1 MGRRYDESDLVSLT
15 DESGISLN
23 PLPFILKNDGTD
35 DDIKS
40 IEIGFNN
47 SESVF
52 IDRAFIMD
60 YYFELTTFVDI
71 IDDPIFKQAL
81 RFKDAHLILD
91 LPHLQQVFG
100 DNVLEK
106 FILKNGINNIKVE
119 YNNNYPHS
127 QDIGMM
133 LLIPIYKESGLRDDN
148 SIVISWKDIK
158 VK

>member
-1 MGRRYDESDLVSLT
+1 MGRRYDETQLVSSS
-15 DESGISLN
+15 EKSGISLN
-23 PLPFILKNDGTD
+23 PLPFILKDDETK

-40 IEIGFNN
+40 IEINFNN

-52 IDRAFIMD
+52 INRAYIID

-81 RFKDAHLILD
+81 RFKVAHLILD

-100 DNVLEK
+100 DDILEK
-106 FILKNGINNIKVE
+106 FILKDGINNIKVE

-133 LLIPIYKESGLRDDN
+133 LLIPIYRESCLKDDN

-158 VK
+158 E

>member
-1 MGRRYDESDLVSLT
+1 MGRRYDETHLVSIS
-15 DESGISLN
+15 EKSGISLN

-52 IDRAFIMD
+52 IDRTFVID
-60 YYFELTTFVDI
+60 YYFELTTIVDI
-71 IDDPIFKQAL
+71 VDDPIFKQAF
-81 RFKDAHLILD
+81 RFKDAYLILD
-91 LPHLQQVFG
+91 LQHLQQVFG
-100 DNVLEK
+100 DDILRK
-106 FILKNGINNIKVE
+106 FILKDGINNIKVE

-133 LLIPIYKESGLRDDN
+133 LLIPIYKESGLKDDN
-148 SIVISWKDIK
+148 SIVISWKYIE

>member
-1 MGRRYDESDLVSLT
+1 MGRRYNESNLVSLT

-23 PLPFILKNDGTD
+23 PLPFVLKNDCT

-52 IDRAFIMD
+52 IDRAYIID

-71 IDDPIFKQAL
+71 IDDPVLKQVL

-91 LPHLQQVFG
+91 LPHLQEVFG
-100 DNVLEK
+100 DHILEK

-127 QDIGMM
+127 HDIGMM
-133 LLIPIYKESGLRDDN
+133 LLIPIYRESCLIDDD
-148 SIVISWKDIK
+148 SLAISWKYNKDE
-158 VK
+158 